1 MERATTSGGTRVVN
15 APSMMLTQPLY
26 LFCQLLQAAQI
37 GKDILNAA

>member
-1 MERATTSGGTRVVN
+1 
-15 APSMMLTQPLY
+15 MLTQPLY